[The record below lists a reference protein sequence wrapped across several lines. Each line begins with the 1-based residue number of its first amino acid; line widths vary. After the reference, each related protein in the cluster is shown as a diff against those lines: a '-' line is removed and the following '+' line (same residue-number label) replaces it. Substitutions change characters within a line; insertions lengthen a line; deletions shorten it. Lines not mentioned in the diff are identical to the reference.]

1 MENEHEEHHDL
12 PFREI
17 FEAAFSASS
26 LTNSYDNE
34 PRPSD
39 DNYDLFAY
47 NQYSPRQPMRLQY
60 NTMHP
65 DPYMPQM
72 YPVHHNQII
81 SPHLQRRMPP
91 RRGAQERYQ
100 VDLMSQDHWLSCRK
114 CQPESCNCPRDP
126 SRDSAYQITS
136 RSHQPELQPF
146 SGNVNNSNTN
156 TSDSTILNE
165 PPRNL
170 MLDDMANHL
179 DYPNPTLPP
188 QHSCWSTYSAYDYE
202 GLGGMVNTYSHRRP
216 VLSHFNHLYPHQ
228 HSQSNMPPQP
238 LHEPQTQQTQAPP
251 PSSLPPHLLHNSQPE
266 LTGLAAP
273 MPSHVE
279 NGNLVK
285 TEINPDGMYISSSSS
300 SSGCSSNGSSNATP
314 PPSVNT
320 GIVNPPNNVG
330 DLALRKNDCNST
342 ATAAIVYASTST
354 KPNTLTATSSVP
366 SSEIMDGPS
375 SSMSIKHVPS
385 TSCVNSYLRHNTF
398 NKTLENLHSEK
409 QPDEDA
415 TMRDILNETSN
426 ATTTIGSAIITNQA
440 TASSSS
446 ENFNDELSSLPGPS
460 GLQRKTQQQCDV
472 NVGARKSAIYN
483 NCLRMGSASKYN
495 PLSDSDDD
503 DDDDDVVVV
512 NLRKQYKPEN
522 VPYDIM
528 GYNEGPVCNITKNSA
543 EQLDSGVGVVPE
555 LPGNGEECLSSS
567 RSNDILTAPD
577 LQLDWLSDSTGDD
590 DDVVFVHSTREPIV
604 SIDLTNDDEMGEE
617 FKPSI
622 IAPQRETSTSCLL
635 PHIRQNSVL
644 TPTPTEVSSSTPI
657 TASSVAATAA
667 ATSAAADPCSY
678 YDYRYPRRYNEVT
691 STSATSSTSGS
702 ASGRSYDVYRYNVNR
717 MRPNV
722 FGNIIGP
729 PRLAPYQ
736 PRTPRLRTVSP
747 PDFTMPINTYRG
759 ICQRDR
765 FHDEVYPYAYSD
777 PSAPENYQRVQYCG
791 YPEPQCL
798 RGAASSTTTTAPHP
812 NTAAPAHENSNLAP
826 DVAAAAAAAAAA
838 ASSSSSSA
846 ASTSSAPQPAES
858 TSEPSPE
865 QPPPP
870 RRANI
875 CSPPAA
881 HSTESSN
888 YPPYFVR
895 DVSGVRVQSRR
906 NPTFSA
912 GSTHHRHHPVG
923 LPPPYLIHQN
933 LWCRQQNMQEI
944 HRRHLTP
951 TPIDLSSNRSMPNYR
966 SRQIPNICPCVHSR
980 TGPVSSLDPAYQ
992 MVSLSSSF
1000 EPPPTTQPR
1009 QRHVPA
1015 VHHHMIHHYTLPT
1028 PVRLEIGLRAP
1039 LTSLRSIEDIGSRI
1053 VFGPNMRPNRGASL
1067 EIIERNTLPHKYKRV
1082 RRESESDEDAEKC
1095 AICLSLFEIDNEVR
1109 RLPCMHLFHTECVD
1123 QWLVTNK
1130 HCPICRVDIETH
1142 LTKDTSS
1149 SL

>member
-26 LTNSYDNE
+26 LSNSYDNE

-39 DNYDLFAY
+39 ENYDLFAY

-65 DPYMPQM
+65 EPYMPQM
-72 YPVHHNQII
+72 YPVHHNELM

-100 VDLMSQDHWLSCRK
+100 VDLMSRDPWLSCRK

-126 SRDSAYQITS
+126 ARDTAYQITS
-136 RSHQPELQPF
+136 RSHQPELQTF
-146 SGNVNNSNTN
+146 NGNINNINTN
-156 TSDSTILNE
+156 NNDSTALNDT
-165 PPRNL
+165 PRNH
-170 MLDDMANHL
+170 MLDDVPNHL
-179 DYPNPTLPP
+179 DYPNPPLPQ
-188 QHSCWSTYSAYDYE
+188 QHSCWSTYSAYDYD

-216 VLSHFNHLYPHQ
+216 VLSHFNHIYPHQ
-228 HSQSNMPPQP
+228 HSQTNAPPQP
-238 LHEPQTQQTQAPP
+238 QTQPTP
-251 PSSLPPHLLHNSQPE
+251 SLPPHLLHNPQPE
-266 LTGLAAP
+266 QAGVAATAAP
-273 MPSHVE
+273 LPPHVE

-300 SSGCSSNGSSNATP
+300 ISGCSSNGSSNASPPLLP
-314 PPSVNT
+314 PPANSNN
-320 GIVNPPNNVG
+320 NPG
-330 DLALRKNDCNST
+330 DLGLRKNERSST
-342 ATAAIVYASTST
+342 ATTAIMYAAT
-354 KPNTLTATSSVP
+354 KPNPLLAATTVP
-366 SSEIMDGPS
+366 SLDVIDGPS
-375 SSMSIKHVPS
+375 SSTSSILSMKHVS
-385 TSCVNSYLRHNTF
+385 ASGCENSGNTCSSSSF
-398 NKTLENLHSEK
+398 NSNKTLNKTLQDLHTDK
-409 QPDEDA
+409 QEEQDVN
-415 TMRDILNETSN
+415 MRNILNETAAAA
-426 ATTTIGSAIITNQA
+426 ATTTTIAAAVVTDQSTASS
-440 TASSSS
+440 ASSSS
-446 ENFNDELSSLPGPS
+446 FYDELSSLPGPS
-460 GLQRKTQQQCDV
+460 GLQRKSQQYDV
-472 NVGARKSAIYN
+472 NLTAGKSNAYN
-483 NCLRMGSASKYN
+483 SNCHRLNANSKYN
-495 PLSDSDDD
+495 PMSDSDDD

-522 VPYDIM
+522 LPYNII
-528 GYNEGPVCNITKNSA
+528 GYRGGIGKIPKINTEA
-543 EQLDSGVGVVPE
+543 LDGGVGEVSDHGPS
-555 LPGNGEECLSSS
+555 NGEECLSSS
-567 RSNDILTAPD
+567 RSNDVLTAPD

-604 SIDLTNDDEMGEE
+604 SIDLTNDDEMVDE

-622 IAPQRETSTSCLL
+622 ITPQRDTSTSGLL
-635 PHIRQNSVL
+635 SHIHQNL
-644 TPTPTEVSSSTPI
+644 PPTPTPTEVTSSTPI
-657 TASSVAATAA
+657 AAATAA
-667 ATSAAADPCSY
+667 AAAASAAEACSY
-678 YDYRYPRRYNEVT
+678 YDYRYPRRFNEVS
-691 STSATSSTSGS
+691 STSAAASSTSGT
-702 ASGRSYDVYRYNVNR
+702 AFNGRSYDGYRYNVNR
-717 MRPNV
+717 IRPNV
-722 FGNIIGP
+722 FGNIVGP

-747 PDFTMPINTYRG
+747 PDFPMPINAYRG

-765 FHDEVYPYAYSD
+765 FHEDVPPYAYPD
-777 PSAPENYQRVQYCG
+777 PVAPDMYPRVQFCG
-791 YPEPQCL
+791 YSEPQCL
-798 RGAASSTTTTAPHP
+798 RGPASSTTTAPHP
-812 NTAAPAHENSNLAP
+812 NAAVPAHENSNIPPEAP
-826 DVAAAAAAAAAA
+826 TTAP
-838 ASSSSSSA
+838 
-846 ASTSSAPQPAES
+846 SAPQPPPES
-858 TSEPSPE
+858 TSETSSE
-865 QPPPP
+865 QQQQQQQPPPP

-895 DVSGVRVQSRR
+895 DVSQMRVQRR
-906 NPTFSA
+906 YPTFSA
-912 GSTHHRHHPVG
+912 GTTHHRHHQVG
-923 LPPPYLIHQN
+923 APPPYLVHQN
-933 LWCRQQNMQEI
+933 LWCRQQTMQEI

-951 TPIDLSSNRSMPNYR
+951 TPIDLSSNRSLPNYR
-966 SRQIPNICPCVHSR
+966 SRQIQNICPCVHSR

-1053 VFGPNMRPNRGASL
+1053 VFGPTMRPNRGASL
-1067 EIIERNTLPHKYKRV
+1067 EIIERNTLPHKYKRI

-1142 LTKDTSS
+1142 LTKDTTS